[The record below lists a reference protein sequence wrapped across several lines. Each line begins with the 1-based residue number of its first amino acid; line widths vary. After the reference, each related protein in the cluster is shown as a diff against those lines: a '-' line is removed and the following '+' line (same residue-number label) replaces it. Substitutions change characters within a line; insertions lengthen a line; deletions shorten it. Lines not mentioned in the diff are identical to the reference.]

1 MQKPMIIKVPIDQK
15 GSVFISVVAF
25 ITLITI
31 AMGGFLGVARNIVNQ
46 EVGELND
53 NKAFLAAE
61 SGLTL
66 GTRAVLTQYGSFG
79 FASQSD
85 IFGTSLR
92 GPNAINEINVTV
104 NIEVDGTE
112 VTVTSI
118 AENSSLLF
126 YKKKISW
133 KMQMIPLMSNSGDYA
148 VYLDNA
154 YQLGGNTKGIRKM
167 DWDGPAHFNTA
178 LQLGNPGNG
187 NETHFNGPV
196 TLFNIDPSTNQQV
209 FDPNNGTGHFNND
222 YRYGVGGGS
231 GNWDSEFL
239 GTYDPHSQ
247 KIVSTLDTT
256 GKFDLTLNNA
266 DSNLTLGVNS
276 GVPYFQY
283 KNIAGNTVTVPYDSN
298 TNVKLHIVNK
308 GVAVSGSVKGKV
320 LLYTDPGKDIYL
332 PGDLTYADFSTSS
345 FSDTTTATNSGYGM
359 KSANVLALYS
369 GADLAVS
376 QGTHY
381 ITAQLFATTTAQ
393 STLSFES
400 DKKNKTTFNI
410 FGTLA
415 VNGFWD
421 SKQGNDQATIIQ
433 RWDRRGVTAPGLG
446 FTSIDQSG
454 NAVYT
459 AIYSAW
465 IETNVI

>member
-1 MQKPMIIKVPIDQK
+1 MQKPMIKKILSAQK

-31 AMGGFLGVARNIVNQ
+31 ALGGFLGVARNIVNQ

-53 NKAFLAAE
+53 DKAFLAAE

-66 GTRAVLTQYGSFG
+66 GARAVLTQYGSFSFG
-79 FASQSD
+79 SQSD
-85 IFGTSLR
+85 IFGASLR
-92 GPNAINEINVTV
+92 GPHAIDGMNVTV
-104 NIEVDGTE
+104 NIVVDGTD

-118 AENSSLLF
+118 AENPSLLL

-133 KMQMIPLMSNSGDYA
+133 IMRMIPLKSNSGNYA

-154 YQLGGNTKGIRKM
+154 YQLGGNTMGIRKM

-178 LQLGNPGNG
+178 LQLGNPGKG

-196 TLFNIDPSTNQQV
+196 TLFNIDPSTNLQV
-209 FDPNNGTGHFNND
+209 FDPNNGTGHFDND

-231 GNWDSEFL
+231 GDWDSEFS

-247 KIVSTLDTT
+247 KMVSTLDTT
-256 GKFDLTLNNA
+256 GKFDLTLNSA
-266 DSNLTLGVNS
+266 DSTLTLGVNA
-276 GVPYFQY
+276 GAPYFQY
-283 KNIAGNTVTVPYDSN
+283 KNIAGSTVTVPYDSN
-298 TNVKLHIVNK
+298 ANVKLHVVNK

-345 FSDTTTATNSGYGM
+345 FSDTSTATNSGYGM
-359 KSANVLALYS
+359 KSINVVGLYS
-369 GADLAVS
+369 GADLVVS
-376 QGTHY
+376 QGTHN
-381 ITAQLFATTTAQ
+381 ITAQLFATAAAEA
-393 STLSFES
+393 TLRFES
-400 DKKNKTTFNI
+400 DKKNKTTFKL

-433 RWDRRGVTAPGLG
+433 RWDRRSMAAPGLG

-454 NAVYT
+454 KVVYT
-459 AIYSAW
+459 VIYSAW